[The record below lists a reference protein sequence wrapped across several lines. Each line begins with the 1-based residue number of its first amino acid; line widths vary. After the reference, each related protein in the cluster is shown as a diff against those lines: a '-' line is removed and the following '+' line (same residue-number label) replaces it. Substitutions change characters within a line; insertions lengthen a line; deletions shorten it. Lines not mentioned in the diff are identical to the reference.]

1 MRNYG
6 LLILLAVAVISLGCD
21 ERTEQT
27 DSGGVLLE
35 TEFSADA
42 VPFRY
47 SVNSEIAV
55 IQAAVAGT
63 LTITS
68 LIPNIENSDTS
79 VLMDVELEGV
89 EFTYTR
95 VDRGTRVPPPYYFN
109 LLGTV
114 SAGGTLVYDNMPIM
128 SIEQVRSPPLSDL
141 LFENGGFDKETGET
155 VVTMNVWVRAYGRTL
170 SGRKIQS
177 VPRPHTVE
185 FTQ

>member
-1 MRNYG
+1 MKNYRF
-6 LLILLAVAVISLGCD
+6 LILLVVAVVWLGCD

-35 TEFSADA
+35 VEFEADD

-47 SVNSEIAV
+47 SVNGDVLAF
-55 IQAAVAGT
+55 QAAVAGT
-63 LTITS
+63 LSITS
-68 LIPNIENSDTS
+68 IVPNIEVTDTS
-79 VLMDVELEGV
+79 SLMDVELEGV

-95 VDRGTRVPPPYYFN
+95 VDRGTRVPPPFFFN

-114 SAGGTLVYDNMPIM
+114 PVGGTLSYNGMPIL
-128 SIEQVRSPPLSDL
+128 SIEQISNPPVSDL

-155 VVTMNVWVRAYGRTL
+155 VIVMNVWVRAYGRTL
-170 SGRKIQS
+170 SGREVQS
-177 VPRPHTVE
+177 VPRPHTIE

>member
-1 MRNYG
+1 MRKYG
-6 LLILLAVAVISLGCD
+6 LLILLAVAVVSLGCD

-35 TEFSADA
+35 AEFAAAS

-47 SVNSEIAV
+47 SVNGDV
-55 IQAAVAGT
+55 TDFQAAVAGT
-63 LTITS
+63 LNITS
-68 LIPNIENSDTS
+68 IIPNIENPDTS
-79 VLMDVELEGV
+79 VLMNVELEGV

-95 VDRGTRVPPPYYFN
+95 VDRGTRVPPPFFFN

-114 SAGGTLVYDNMPIM
+114 SAGGSLSYNGMPIL
-128 SIEQVRSPPLSDL
+128 SIEQISNPPISDL

-155 VVTMNVWVRAYGRTL
+155 VISMNVWVRAYGRTI
-170 SGRKIQS
+170 SGREVQS
-177 VPRPHTVE
+177 TPRPHTVE

>member
-6 LLILLAVAVISLGCD
+6 LLILLAVAVMSLGCD

-35 TEFSADA
+35 VEFAASN

-47 SVNSEIAV
+47 SVNGELADL
-55 IQAAVAGT
+55 QAAVAGT
-63 LTITS
+63 LTINS
-68 LIPNIENSDTS
+68 ILPNIETTS
-79 VLMDVELEGV
+79 TSNLMDVELEGV

-95 VDRGTRVPPPYYFN
+95 VDRGTRVPPPFFFN

-114 SAGGTLVYDNMPIM
+114 PAGGALTYSSMPIM
-128 SIEQVRSPPLSDL
+128 TGEQVNNPPISDL

-155 VVTMNVWVRAYGRTL
+155 VITMNVWVRAYGRTVG
-170 SGRKIQS
+170 GREIQS